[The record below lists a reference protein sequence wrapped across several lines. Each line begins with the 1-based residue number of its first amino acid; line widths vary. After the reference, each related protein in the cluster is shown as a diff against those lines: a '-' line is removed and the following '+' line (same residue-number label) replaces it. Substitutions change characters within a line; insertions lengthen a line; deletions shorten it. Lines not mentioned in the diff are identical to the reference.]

1 MKIDNHI
8 LKHYLK
14 NCYFINGTAY
24 AGKSTMCRLLSEK
37 YGMLHMAENYETNRF
52 LSIARSDRQKDF
64 TYFLRMKGFEEYVM
78 RPPEEFERW
87 MMSVSEEVSEF
98 EIAHLISVSKDKKV
112 IVDTNLSPGTL
123 KRISSY
129 NRTAFMLSE
138 ESLSVDKFF
147 DRMDP
152 EKNMI
157 LRTIQSMPNADEA
170 YQNFRNCIARVN
182 SRAHFDKYKNSG
194 FFTLLR
200 KESDGDT
207 KEETLRRLSKH
218 FLLDADAEIV
228 CVEKNTQMC
237 ETLAVYAEHCSWIA
251 GKHLAKVIRE
261 NAFTDW
267 ECAFAAVRNGKI
279 IGFATVMKQDYY
291 PENRYFPWISS
302 LFVDEAARGCGLS
315 GKLIEAAEDYLVHA
329 GFNRAYIP
337 SDIMGLYER
346 FGYKK
351 IDTLVNYAGDTD
363 NIFEKELFYED

>member
-1 MKIDNHI
+1 MKIDDHI

-37 YGMLHMAENYETNRF
+37 YGMLLMEENYETNRF
-52 LSIARSDRQKDF
+52 LSVARPDRQKDF

-87 MMSVSEEVSEF
+87 MISVSKEVSEF
-98 EIAHLISVSKDKKV
+98 EIAHLVSVSKDRKV
-112 IVDTNLSPGTL
+112 IVDTNLSPETL

-129 NRTAFMLSE
+129 NRAAIMLAE
-138 ESLSVDKFF
+138 ESMSVQKFF

-157 LRTIQSMPNADEA
+157 LRTIRNMPNAEEA
-170 YQNFRNCIARVN
+170 YRNFRACIARVN
-182 SRAHFDKYKNSG
+182 SRYHYDALANAG
-194 FFTLLR
+194 LFTILR

-207 KEETLRRLSKH
+207 RDQVLSKLSKH
-218 FLLDADAEIV
+218 FRLDADAEIV
-228 CVEKNTQMC
+228 RADKGTEIYEK
-237 ETLAVYAEHCSWIA
+237 LAVYAENCSWIA
-251 GKHLAKVIRE
+251 GKHLSGLLRE

-267 ECAFAAVRNGKI
+267 ECAFAAIKDDRM
-279 IGFATVMKQDYY
+279 IGFATVMKTDYY
-291 PENRYFPWISS
+291 PENRYSPWISS
-302 LFVDEAARGCGLS
+302 IFVDESARGRGVA
-315 GKLIEAAEDYLVHA
+315 GKLIEAAEEYLVHL

-337 SDIMGLYER
+337 SDLTGFYER

-351 IDTLVNYAGDTD
+351 TDTLKNYAGDTD
-363 NIFEKELFYED
+363 NIFEKVIYHED

>member
-37 YGMLHMAENYETNRF
+37 YGLLHMEENYETDRF
-52 LSIARSDRQKDF
+52 LSIARPDRQRDF

-87 MMSVSEEVSEF
+87 LMSVSKEVSEF
-98 EIAHLISVSKDKKV
+98 EIAHLISVSRDKKV
-112 IVDTNLSPGTL
+112 IVDTNLSPETL
-123 KRISSY
+123 KRISAY

-138 ESLSVDKFF
+138 ESMSVQKFF

-157 LRTIQSMPNADEA
+157 LRTIRNMPNAEEA

-182 SRAHFDKYKNSG
+182 SRSHFEKYQNSG

-207 KEETLRRLSKH
+207 KDEVLSRLSKH
-218 FLLDADAEIV
+218 FLLDADAEIKRA
-228 CVEKNTQMC
+228 ERDSELSKK
-237 ETLAVYAEHCSWIA
+237 LALYAENCSWIA
-251 GKHLAKVIRE
+251 GKHLTKLIAE
-261 NAFTDW
+261 DAFTDW
-267 ECAFAAVRNGKI
+267 ERPFAAIRNGQI
-279 IGFATVMKQDYY
+279 IGFATVMKTDYY
-291 PENRYFPWISS
+291 PENRYSPWISS
-302 LFVDEAARGCGLS
+302 LFVDESMRGRGIA
-315 GKLIEAAEDYLVHA
+315 GKLIEAAEDYLVHL

-337 SDIMGLYER
+337 SDMPHFYEK

-363 NIFEKELFYED
+363 SIYEKVIYYED

>member
-37 YGMLHMAENYETNRF
+37 YGMLHMEENYETNRF
-52 LSIARSDRQKDF
+52 LSVARPDKQKDF

-87 MMSVSEEVSEF
+87 LMSVSREVSEF
-98 EIAHLISVSKDKKV
+98 EIAHLISVSKDRKV
-112 IVDTNLSPGTL
+112 IVDTNLSPETL
-123 KRISSY
+123 KRVSSY
-129 NRTAFMLSE
+129 NRTAIMLAE
-138 ESLSVDKFF
+138 ESLSVQRFF

-157 LRTIQSMPNADEA
+157 LRTIRSMPNAEEA
-170 YQNFRNCIARVN
+170 YQNFRVCIARVN
-182 SRAHFDKYKNSG
+182 SREHYDRMANAG
-194 FFTLLR
+194 LFTCIR

-207 KEETLRRLSKH
+207 REKTLSALSKH
-218 FLLDADAEIV
+218 FLLDADCEIV
-228 CVEKNTQMC
+228 RAEKGSVIS
-237 ETLAVYAEHCSWIA
+237 ESLAVYANSCSWIA
-251 GKHLAKVIRE
+251 GKHLAKLLRE

-267 ECAFAAVRNGKI
+267 ECAFAAVKDDRI
-279 IGFATVMKQDYY
+279 IGFATVMKTDFY
-291 PENRYFPWISS
+291 PENRYSPWISS
-302 LFVDEAARGCGLS
+302 IFVDESARRHGVP
-315 GKLIEAAEDYLVHA
+315 GKLIEAAEDYLVHL

-337 SDIMGLYER
+337 SDLTGFYER

-351 IDTLVNYAGDTD
+351 IDTLKNYAGDTD
-363 NIFEKELFYED
+363 NIFEKVIYHED